1 MTWRPFFWRVTIGII
16 FASLAFVLPHR
27 FYFANHPLLGV
38 PYLAQALISFVAGA
52 IGVLG
57 IPIFVRKVWF
67 SLAQWISEVVEKT
80 VRKAFWELWA
90 QRSHQL
96 KEAKE
101 ARRLEAKKKR
111 EELAK
116 EFASR
121 PIFLDTSVL
130 IDGRFIDVVQSGFV
144 DNPLIV
150 IEPVLQELQRV
161 ADSEDSKKRQRGR
174 RGLEILEEL
183 RKINKP
189 HLETITYEKPVENVD
204 KELVNLAK
212 KAKGK
217 IATVD
222 FNLNKVASVSGIP
235 VLNVNL
241 LANALKTVVIP
252 GEVLMVKVVQEGRE
266 NDQGVGYLEDGT
278 MIVVE
283 SGKSLVSKEVGVV
296 VTRVIQTAAGRMIFG
311 KPENT
316 PPKQAIGN

>member
-1 MTWRPFFWRVTIGII
+1 MSWKPVLVRVTIGII
-16 FASLAFVLPHR
+16 FASLAFFLPHKL
-27 FYFANHPLLGV
+27 YFADHPFFGL
-38 PYLAQALISFVAGA
+38 PYLAQALVSFSAGA
-52 IGVLG
+52 LAVLG
-57 IPIFVRKVWF
+57 IPIFLQRLWF
-67 SLAQWISEVVEKT
+67 SLAQWISGVVEKT

-90 QRSHQL
+90 QRSRQL

-111 EELAK
+111 EEK
-116 EFASR
+116 VREFASR

-130 IDGRFIDVVQSGFV
+130 IDGRFIDVVKSGFV

-150 IEPVLQELQRV
+150 IDPVLQELQRV
-161 ADSEDSKKRQRGR
+161 ADSGDSGKRQRGR

-183 RKINKP
+183 RKLNHP
-189 HLETITYEKPVENVD
+189 NLETIAYEKPVEDVD
-204 KELVNLAK
+204 KELINLAK
-212 KAKGK
+212 KEKGK

-252 GEVLMVKVVQEGRE
+252 GEAMPVKVVQEGRE
-266 NDQGVGYLEDGT
+266 DNQGVGYLEDGT
-278 MIVVE
+278 MIVIE
-283 SGKSLVSKEVGVV
+283 GGKSLVGREVNLV

-311 KPENT
+311 KP
-316 PPKQAIGN
+316 GNNLST

>member
-1 MTWRPFFWRVTIGII
+1 MSWKPVLVRVTIGII
-16 FASLAFVLPHR
+16 FASLAFFLPHKL
-27 FYFANHPLLGV
+27 YFFDHPLFGV
-38 PYLAQALISFVAGA
+38 PYLAQALVSFAAGA
-52 IGVLG
+52 LAVLG
-57 IPIFVRKVWF
+57 IPIFLQRLWF
-67 SLAQWISEVVEKT
+67 SLAQWISGVVEKT

-101 ARRLEAKKKR
+101 TRRLEAKKKR
-111 EELAK
+111 EEKAR

-121 PIFLDTSVL
+121 PIFIDTSVL
-130 IDGRFIDVVQSGFV
+130 IDGRFIDVVKSGFV

-150 IEPVLQELQRV
+150 IDPVLQELQRV
-161 ADSEDSKKRQRGR
+161 ADSGDSGKRQRGR

-183 RKINKP
+183 KKLDHPN
-189 HLETITYEKPVENVD
+189 LEIITYEKSVEDVD
-204 KELVNLAK
+204 KELVYLAK
-212 KAKGK
+212 KEKGK

-252 GEVLMVKVVQEGRE
+252 GEAMPVKVVQEGRE
-266 NDQGVGYLEDGT
+266 DNQGVGYLEDGT

-283 SGKSLVSKEVGVV
+283 GGKSLVGREINLV

-311 KPENT
+311 RPENSR
-316 PPKQAIGN
+316 PS

>member
-1 MTWRPFFWRVTIGII
+1 MPWKPVLWRVTIGII
-16 FASLAFVLPHR
+16 FASLAFFLPHKI
-27 FYFANHPLLGV
+27 YFANHPLFGV
-38 PYLAQALISFVAGA
+38 PYLAQALISFAVGA
-52 IGVLG
+52 LAVLG
-57 IPIFVRKVWF
+57 IPIFLQRVWF
-67 SLAQWISEVVEKT
+67 TLAQWISEVVEKT
-80 VRKAFWELWA
+80 VRKAFWELWS
-90 QRSHQL
+90 QRSRQL

-111 EELAK
+111 DEKAR

-130 IDGRFIDVVQSGFV
+130 IDGRFIDVVKSGFV

-161 ADSEDSKKRQRGR
+161 ADSEDSRKRQRGR

-183 RKINKP
+183 RKLNNP
-189 HLETITYEKPVENVD
+189 HLETVVYERHIEGVD

-212 KAKGK
+212 KEKGK

-222 FNLNKVASVSGIP
+222 FNLNKVASVSGVP

-252 GEVLMVKVVQEGRE
+252 GEVLPVKVVQEGRE
-266 NDQGVGYLEDGT
+266 DNQGVGYLDDGT

-283 SGKSLVSKEVGVV
+283 SGKSLVGREVNLVI
-296 VTRVIQTAAGRMIFG
+296 TRVIQTAAGRMIFG
-311 KPENT
+311 KPENN
-316 PPKQAIGN
+316 PPR

>member
-1 MTWRPFFWRVTIGII
+1 MSWKPVLVRVTIGII
-16 FASLAFVLPHR
+16 FASLAFFLPHR
-27 FYFANHPLLGV
+27 LYFSDHPLFGV
-38 PYLAQALISFVAGA
+38 PYLAQALVSFVAGA
-52 IGVLG
+52 LAVLG
-57 IPIFVRKVWF
+57 IPIFLQRLWF
-67 SLAQWISEVVEKT
+67 SLAQWISGVVEKT

-90 QRSHQL
+90 QRSRQL

-101 ARRLEAKKKR
+101 VRRLEAKKKR
-111 EELAK
+111 EEKAR

-130 IDGRFIDVVQSGFV
+130 IDGRFIDVVKSGFV

-161 ADSEDSKKRQRGR
+161 ADSGDPGKRQRGR

-183 RKINKP
+183 RKLDHPN
-189 HLETITYEKPVENVD
+189 LETIAYEKPVGDVD
-204 KELVNLAK
+204 KELINLAK
-212 KAKGK
+212 KEKGK

-222 FNLNKVASVSGIP
+222 FNLNKVASVSGII

-252 GEVLMVKVVQEGRE
+252 GETMPVKVVQEGRE
-266 NDQGVGYLEDGT
+266 NNQGVGYLEDGT
-278 MIVVE
+278 MIVIE
-283 SGKSLVSKEVGVV
+283 GGKSLVGREVSLV

-311 KPENT
+311 RPENN
-316 PPKQAIGN
+316 PPS

>member
-1 MTWRPFFWRVTIGII
+1 MSWKPVLVRVTIGII
-16 FASLAFVLPHR
+16 FASLAFFLPHKL
-27 FYFANHPLLGV
+27 YFADHPFFGV
-38 PYLAQALISFVAGA
+38 PYLAQALVSFAAGA
-52 IGVLG
+52 LAVLG
-57 IPIFVRKVWF
+57 IPIFLQRLWF
-67 SLAQWISEVVEKT
+67 SLAQWISGVVEKT

-90 QRSHQL
+90 QRSRQL

-111 EELAK
+111 EEKAR

-130 IDGRFIDVVQSGFV
+130 IDGRFIDVVKSGFV

-161 ADSEDSKKRQRGR
+161 ADSGDPGKRQRGR

-183 RKINKP
+183 KKLDHPN
-189 HLETITYEKPVENVD
+189 LETIAYEKPVEDVD
-204 KELVNLAK
+204 KELINLAK
-212 KAKGK
+212 KEKGK

-222 FNLNKVASVSGIP
+222 FNLNKVASVSGIT

-241 LANALKTVVIP
+241 LANALKTIVIP
-252 GEVLMVKVVQEGRE
+252 GEVMSVKVVQEGRE
-266 NDQGVGYLEDGT
+266 GNQGVGYLEDGT
-278 MIVVE
+278 MIVIE
-283 SGKSLVSKEVGVV
+283 GGKSLVGREINLV

-311 KPENT
+311 RPENN
-316 PPKQAIGN
+316 PPA